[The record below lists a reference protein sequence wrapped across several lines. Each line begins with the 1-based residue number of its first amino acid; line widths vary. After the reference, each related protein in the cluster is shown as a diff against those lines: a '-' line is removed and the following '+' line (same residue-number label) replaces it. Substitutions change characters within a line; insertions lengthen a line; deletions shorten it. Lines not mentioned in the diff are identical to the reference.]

1 MGARKCVCVCG
12 GGYIGIENGGG
23 GGGGR
28 QVVLLEKVTRKLLS
42 VWLFE

>member
-23 GGGGR
+23 GGR
-28 QVVLLEKVTRKLLS
+28 QVVVLEKVTRKLLS